1 MANGIISLGIGTGTA
16 DIGLFI
22 TLGLESSQVTDAL
35 AIIRLRGQ
43 SAPISLLGAS
53 STVALHGQSS
63 PIQLRGSE

>member
-22 TLGLESSQVTDAL
+22 TLGLESSTITDAL

-53 STVALHGQSS
+53 SPVALRGQSS
-63 PIQLRGSE
+63 PIQLRGRE